1 MSQPDW
7 IIEMLN
13 HLNDYQR
20 EEYEERAAIMQYDGK
35 MARDHAECLA
45 LLDIIR
51 RNPTAL
57 MPLKVRREGDLI

>member
-7 IIEMLN
+7 VIELLDRL
-13 HLNDYQR
+13 HPDLR
-20 EEYEERAAIMQYDGK
+20 EDYEERAAIMQYDGK
-35 MARDHAECLA
+35 MPRDHAECLA

-57 MPLKVRREGDLI
+57 QSRNN